1 MKRRWVKTAGVVC
14 LAAFGVLWPQS
25 LRDDW
30 PLGSE
35 ISFSGPVVRV
45 DREERGED
53 AVRLLIQVNQSHQW
67 VALTSWT
74 QVTAGLGF
82 PSSRRSLVPGDFV
95 EVTGHF
101 TRFYPP
107 RESTPEITIYAKRI
121 HRENASDLEMEG
133 PIQAFGEQSVK
144 VRGIAFRITETS
156 DIRSSGAPEAETLGF
171 PPPSGTLARLRA
183 RWKGG
188 FPTIVELEYG
198 PRTVESA
205 TLRLEGTLQSVENSP
220 VGGSAFVWVETGVKV
235 GPLGSVAALVELTR
249 KTRVE
254 GELPKG
260 SLVAVE
266 GRFAPGQAYVQ
277 AERIASDDNG
287 NGNPFDDKERI
298 ETTPVWTELFGK
310 VERFQHAGQAR
321 GTFSVFQTGVTYT
334 EDTVFYQCSEDQPV
348 GPEGLAEGVMVL
360 VEGGPAP
367 KSLSGE
373 STEGLLAERIFLPCS
388 EESADGDEGAVTDD
402 TEPPNDTTGGSEPPP
417 SPEKDAEGDGNQESE
432 EPSTGNDNDVD
443 DTPGTV
449 DSSVELE
456 GVLSPK

>member
-287 NGNPFDDKERI
+287 NGNPFDDMERI

-373 STEGLLAERIFLPCS
+373 STEGLLA
-388 EESADGDEGAVTDD
+388 
-402 TEPPNDTTGGSEPPP
+402 
-417 SPEKDAEGDGNQESE
+417 
-432 EPSTGNDNDVD
+432 
-443 DTPGTV
+443 
-449 DSSVELE
+449 
-456 GVLSPK
+456 

>member
-1 MKRRWVKTAGVVC
+1 MQRMKRRRVKTAGVVC

-53 AVRLLIQVNQSHQW
+53 AVRLLIQVNQSRQW

-107 RESTPEITIYAKRI
+107 GESTPEITIYAKRI

-133 PIQAFGEQSVK
+133 PIEAFGEQSVK
-144 VRGIAFRITETS
+144 VRGITFRITKTS
-156 DIRSSGAPEAETLGF
+156 DIRPSGAPEAKALGF

-188 FPTIVELEYG
+188 VPTIVELEYG

-220 VGGSAFVWVETGVKV
+220 VGGSASVWVATGVEV
-235 GPLGSVAALVELTR
+235 PSLGSVLALVKLTPS
-249 KTRVE
+249 TRVE
-254 GELPKG
+254 GELRKG

-266 GRFAPGQAYVQ
+266 GRFAQGQAYVL
-277 AERIASDDNG
+277 AERIASDYNC
-287 NGNPFDDKERI
+287 NGNPFDDIERI
-298 ETTPVWTELFGK
+298 ETTPAWTELFGK
-310 VERFQHAGQAR
+310 VEGF
-321 GTFSVFQTGVTYT
+321 
-334 EDTVFYQCSEDQPV
+334 
-348 GPEGLAEGVMVL
+348 
-360 VEGGPAP
+360 
-367 KSLSGE
+367 
-373 STEGLLAERIFLPCS
+373 
-388 EESADGDEGAVTDD
+388 
-402 TEPPNDTTGGSEPPP
+402 
-417 SPEKDAEGDGNQESE
+417 
-432 EPSTGNDNDVD
+432 
-443 DTPGTV
+443 
-449 DSSVELE
+449 
-456 GVLSPK
+456 